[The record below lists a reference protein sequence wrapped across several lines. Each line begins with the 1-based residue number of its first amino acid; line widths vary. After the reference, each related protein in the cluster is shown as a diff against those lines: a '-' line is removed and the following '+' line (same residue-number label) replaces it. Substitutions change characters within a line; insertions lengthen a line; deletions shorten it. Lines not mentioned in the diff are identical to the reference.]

1 MSSTQFVGDVLRA
14 FTDSFQPL
22 TDGLTAAPN
31 LSAFLADFGWSL
43 DPGSDINAVAT
54 ALRSVSEALAAV
66 QNAVAELDTA
76 DTGDDSE
83 AIAKA
88 VAKLSVAIKDVCIA
102 IHTLSTVT
110 AVDAWPSPLSLP
122 HFWTDFPVELLGYLL
137 FRYLER
143 HAPRVFA
150 PMRLVGVLTED
161 YCDIPSKGRVPY
173 VRRGVRWDRLI
184 EAISRPQDIM
194 ADVYGWGGAFQVHR
208 LMDNLRGVAVAFD
221 LSAVLHDA
229 SERLLDA
236 YYAPA
241 CASRREAYELS
252 VPVFWKISD
261 TGDSL
266 AMSMLELAVLPIPP
280 SADRS
285 AVPVGLA
292 VYPRVTGTA
301 SQTFQLTPSV
311 SVQVKGGFV
320 SEAAIRAEI
329 RPGDAKV
336 FVDPL
341 FSGRVDASLVLDAKP
356 VTPWIPLGHAS
367 SSRLEIAHVHAGL
380 KATGLPP
387 DIEFI
392 IEAAA
397 DDAKLVIDF
406 GEGDGFLQQVL
417 GKTPKILNLS
427 LAVGWSSKHGVQFG
441 GQAQLEVTL
450 PVHQSIGGVIDIAAI
465 TIAFG
470 AGTAPPG
477 ASLNIGVSGGLKLGP
492 VAATVER
499 VGVQAKLL
507 PAPAGTPG
515 NLGGVAL
522 DWAFLPP
529 KGVGLVI
536 KAAAVTGGGYLFMDP
551 EKGKY
556 GGVLAV
562 SIKGTLQLKAI
573 GLITTKLLDGSP
585 GFSFIIIVTVDF
597 SPIQLGYGF
606 TLNGVGGLAAF
617 NRTMNVDALRDGI
630 KNHTLDSIM
639 FPPDPVAN
647 AAKIISDLESVFPV
661 APGRF
666 VFAPMVKIAWG
677 KSILLIEV
685 GLAVELPSPLRLAIL
700 GKVHLL
706 LPPSGD
712 EAGGESKKAVEIH
725 LDVLGILDLD
735 RNEISV
741 DAVLYDSR
749 LAIFPITGGMALRIK
764 WGSDPV
770 FLLAIGGFNPRF
782 APPPGFPTLDRVG
795 IQLAYDKNG
804 LRAGLLLTSYVAVTS
819 STVQFGARIDA
830 YAEVSIAKIAGYLG
844 FDALVEMAP
853 FHIIVDVYGGVT
865 VRAFGIGFSCDLLLT
880 LTAFD
885 PVTGDGHLTIDFFGK
900 HEVPIHF
907 AIGDAKPLPALPVA
921 DPLAEL
927 VTALSDIRNWSAALP
942 MGAGMLVTFRQPT
955 ADEIKASAGQVLA
968 HPMGELSVRQKV
980 LPFDIGIDR
989 FGAAVPMSR
998 GPFAISEATFGAQ
1011 TSVVSD
1017 KTAKL
1022 RDSFARGQFVTLS
1035 EDDKLTGPQFES
1047 FVNGYAGLGTD
1058 QVRLVAPQTVAF
1070 DYDVLVIDSLG
1081 EQTQRPLPSVT
1092 LSYGAMLRT
1101 TQFSASKAG
1110 SVDVGAPERF
1120 TGASKGISVVAPK
1133 YKVIS
1138 VDQADP
1144 NDKTEFD
1151 TWTQADEKR
1160 RTGAKVSQRQVVE
1173 SHEFA

>member
-1 MSSTQFVGDVLRA
+1 MTAPFEPLVGALVEVVRPLR
-14 FTDSFQPL
+14 TSL
-22 TDGLTAAPN
+22 R
-31 LSAFLADFGWSL
+31 SADDFGALLARHGWIVDIDDSAL
-43 DPGSDINAVAT
+43 DPINATFAVEPLLAAVESNLKALLGADAT
-54 ALRSVSEALAAV
+54 ARDAALAALL
-66 QNAVAELDTA
+66 QSAVAVVERLSKL
-76 DTGDDSE
+76 TGGPSGLGAPFDQPDFWPEFGSL
-83 AIAKA
+83 IA
-88 VAKLSVAIKDVCIA
+88 
-102 IHTLSTVT
+102 
-110 AVDAWPSPLSLP
+110 
-122 HFWTDFPVELLGYLL
+122 TDLLVS
-137 FRYLER
+137 YLER
-143 HAPRVFA
+143 RQPGIFSALHLCGAIRIDWVTSNTPGRTDFERATLDWNQLAAMLGNPVAAIQSLYRWGQPAGLDHPRLFKAMERAALAHGLAAVRTPPVQRPVLTGLKAASIESQQLEELWIPLIQGVSASQWALWRVGLALIPLPEPVAGAGVARGLAVTPVVEGGASLTKRLTESVSITFSGALDARKAIAFRLYPDRLDMVTTEPAIAATIELNGHPPTPWVLLGSADGSRFEADGMRIVVGFAGQPSDPEIFLGVGTGDAPQA
-150 PMRLVGVLTED
+150 MRLVVAL
-161 YCDIPSKGRVPY
+161 
-173 VRRGVRWDRLI
+173 
-184 EAISRPQDIM
+184 
-194 ADVYGWGGAFQVHR
+194 GG
-208 LMDNLRGVAVAFD
+208 D
-221 LSAVLHDA
+221 
-229 SERLLDA
+229 
-236 YYAPA
+236 
-241 CASRREAYELS
+241 
-252 VPVFWKISD
+252 
-261 TGDSL
+261 
-266 AMSMLELAVLPIPP
+266 
-280 SADRS
+280 
-285 AVPVGLA
+285 
-292 VYPRVTGTA
+292 
-301 SQTFQLTPSV
+301 
-311 SVQVKGGFV
+311 
-320 SEAAIRAEI
+320 
-329 RPGDAKV
+329 GDAFARQIVGDGFRVEIPFNLLWSSKKGV
-336 FVDPL
+336 QLEGGIGIDFSKTLHKSLGPFTLNRVHITAHGTLDGAELTAGIGFTGKLGPL
-341 FSGRVDASLVLDAKP
+341 LVSLDDV
-356 VTPWIPLGHAS
+356 
-367 SSRLEIAHVHAGL
+367 GL
-380 KATGLPP
+380 KATMRPASKGDASFGNIGL
-387 DIEFI
+387 
-392 IEAAA
+392 
-397 DDAKLVIDF
+397 
-406 GEGDGFLQQVL
+406 
-417 GKTPKILNLS
+417 
-427 LAVGWSSKHGVQFG
+427 
-441 GQAQLEVTL
+441 
-450 PVHQSIGGVIDIAAI
+450 
-465 TIAFG
+465 AFG
-470 AGTAPPG
+470 IKPP
-477 ASLNIGVSGGLKLGP
+477 S
-492 VAATVER
+492 
-499 VGVQAKLL
+499 
-507 PAPAGTPG
+507 
-515 NLGGVAL
+515 
-522 DWAFLPP
+522 
-529 KGVGLVI
+529 GVGLLVD
-536 KAAAVTGGGYLFMDP
+536 AGAVTGGGYLSCADGFYSGALQIAIKNTFSLKAVGFISTKRPDGTAGFSM
-551 EKGKY
+551 
-556 GGVLAV
+556 VIAV
-562 SIKGTLQLKAI
+562 SAE
-573 GLITTKLLDGSP
+573 
-585 GFSFIIIVTVDF
+585 F

-639 FPPDPVAN
+639 FPPNPVAN
-647 AAKIISDLESVFPV
+647 ASKIISDLMQVFPD

-666 VFAPMVKIAWG
+666 VFAPMVKIGWG
-677 KSILLIEV
+677 ASVLLIEV
-685 GLAVELPSPLRLAIL
+685 GLAVELPSPLRLVIM

-706 LPPSGD
+706 LPPTGND
-712 EAGGESKKAVEIH
+712 AQKKPDKAVEIH

-764 WGSDPV
+764 WGADPM

-955 ADEIKASAGQVLA
+955 ADELKASAGQVLA

-1070 DYDVLVIDSLG
+1070 DYDVLVIDSVG
-1081 EQTQRPLPSVT
+1081 EQTQRPLTSAT
-1092 LSYGAMLRT
+1092 LSYGAMLRA

-1110 SVDVGAPERF
+1110 SVDIGAPDRF
-1120 TGASKGISVVAPK
+1120 TGTSKGISVVAPK

-1138 VDQADP
+1138 VDQVDP

-1160 RTGAKVSQRQVVE
+1160 RTGAKVSRRQVVE